1 MPARRTRTA
10 HGGDGEHDH
19 GKTADTLQFEHRFP
33 LEQRSNS
40 IEPPERPRVYVRPR
54 RIPSSSCRRMVAL
67 VYRPTHESLDAGSV
81 RDATGRVAGV
91 RHRCRGHRCG
101 DRHHRAAAVVRAGAD
116 PGRAVR
122 VRRAAGGRALG
133 QRRVGGGRGG
143 VDARL
148 QLLLPA
154 AALHVH
160 PGRPQQL
167 VLAGGVP
174 RHRRRRQRA
183 GVAVAAARHRV
194 GAAGRDRHLT
204 AAARPGHRGARP
216 HRRGDGQRAGGAT
229 ASASSWVAPPR
240 PAGRPTPS

>member
-1 MPARRTRTA
+1 MAATASTIATRPQTRFSSNIVSPSSNARIRWSRRSQRLECTVA
-10 HGGDGEHDH
+10 SG
-19 GKTADTLQFEHRFP
+19 RF
-33 LEQRSNS
+33 LEQPRS
-40 IEPPERPRVYVRPR
+40 IG
-54 RIPSSSCRRMVAL
+54 AL

-91 RHRCRGHRCG
+91 RHRCRGHRPG
-101 DRHHRAAAVVRAGAD
+101 HPRHRAAAVVRAGAD

-122 VRRAAGGRALG
+122 VRRAAGGRAVG

-194 GAAGRDRHLT
+194 GAAGRDRHLP
-204 AAARPGHRGARP
+204 AATGPGHGGARP
-216 HRRGDGQRAGGAT
+216 HRRGGRERARGGA
-229 ASASSWVAPPR
+229 ASASSWAAPPR